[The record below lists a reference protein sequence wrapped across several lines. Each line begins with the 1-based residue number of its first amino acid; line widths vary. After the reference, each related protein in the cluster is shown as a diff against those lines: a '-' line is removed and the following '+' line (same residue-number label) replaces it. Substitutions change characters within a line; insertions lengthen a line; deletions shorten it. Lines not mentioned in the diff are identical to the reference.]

1 PFQKVIIHP
10 TVMGTD
16 GKPMSKS
23 RGNGIDP
30 VKLMQDYGADGMRF
44 GLLMQVTGAQAM
56 RFDYQKMES
65 ARNFANKIRNAA
77 RFVMMHL
84 DGFEAGA
91 PEPAT
96 DADKWMFSR
105 LSDVLAQVD
114 AAYDAFEFGELTRV
128 LYAFVWNEFCDW
140 YIEFSKSRLAD
151 DAPAEDRLRCQRNLI
166 FVLDCILRMLH
177 PIMPFLTEELY
188 ADLPVEKTAAHLIVT
203 PWPEASALAGYRDM
217 AAERAVDLAC
227 AVIGAIRSTRARY
240 GVSPKTAL
248 RVSVKAPTEDVALI
262 EGHSALIKALANVES
277 LEVSADASK
286 PAESSVILTAGV
298 EVYVSLSG
306 LVDFAA
312 ERVRLEK
319 ELAKDRADV
328 ERLAKK
334 LSNPGFLAKAAT
346 EIVAKDTNRLNE
358 LTERVERLEA
368 QIAELS

>member
-1 PFQKVIIHP
+1 
-10 TVMGTD
+10 M
-16 GKPMSKS
+16 
-23 RGNGIDP
+23 
-30 VKLMQDYGADGMRF
+30 
-44 GLLMQVTGAQAM
+44 
-56 RFDYQKMES
+56 
-65 ARNFANKIRNAA
+65 
-77 RFVMMHL
+77 
-84 DGFEAGA
+84 
-91 PEPAT
+91 
-96 DADKWMFSR
+96 
-105 LSDVLAQVD
+105 
-114 AAYDAFEFGELTRV
+114 
-128 LYAFVWNEFCDW
+128 
-140 YIEFSKSRLAD
+140 
-151 DAPAEDRLRCQRNLI
+151 
-166 FVLDCILRMLH
+166 
-177 PIMPFLTEELY
+177 
-188 ADLPVEKTAAHLIVT
+188 T

-248 RVSVKAPTEDVALI
+248 RVSVKAPAEDVVLI
-262 EGHSALIKALANVES
+262 EGQSALIKALANVES

-298 EVYVSLSG
+298 EVYVSPSG

-334 LSNPGFLAKAAT
+334 LSNPGFLAKAAA

-358 LTERVERLEA
+358 LAERVERLEA